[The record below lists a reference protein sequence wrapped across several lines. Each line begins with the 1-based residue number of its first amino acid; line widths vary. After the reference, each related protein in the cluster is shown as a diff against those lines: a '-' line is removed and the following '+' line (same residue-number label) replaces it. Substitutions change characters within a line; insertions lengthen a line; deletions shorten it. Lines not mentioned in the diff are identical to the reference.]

1 MLMPA
6 VHSETCTVL
15 GFFGG
20 LLFGVVIVVAGK
32 IHWGDQAPLC
42 LVPAEVPFQGRLL
55 VVVITVVGVV

>member
-42 LVPAEVPFQGRLL
+42 LVPAEVPFQGN
-55 VVVITVVGVV
+55 VAGNGITVVGVV